1 MFEIKKIKTNVAA
14 IAGELVDIRRHLHAH
29 PELSFEE
36 EKTAA
41 YISELLT
48 SWGIEHQTN
57 VAGHGITGL
66 IKGRNPE
73 KKVVA
78 LRADI
83 DALPIAE
90 ENKVPYKSL
99 NYGVMHAC
107 GHDVHITCLL
117 GAVKILNERK
127 SDFEGTIKFI
137 FQPAEEKLPGGAIK
151 MIEAGVLENPRVDA
165 ILGQHAYPDL
175 EAGKVGFRS
184 GIYMASSDEINL
196 YIRGK
201 GGHAAIP
208 DKVDD
213 TVLTMAEIIVS
224 LQSIV
229 SRKTPPALPVVL
241 SFGKVTA
248 AGAHNIIPSEVTV
261 QGTLRTFSESWRTK
275 VHELIQEM
283 AETVALAHGCTC
295 DVVIDK
301 GYPFLKNNP
310 EVTTIA
316 RKAAEEYLG
325 RENVVGLDIRMTV
338 EDFARYAQQVPACF
352 YRLGVRNEEKGI
364 AAGLHSP
371 HFDVD
376 EKSLE
381 TGTGLLVWESLQQLK
396 S

>member
-1 MFEIKKIKTNVAA
+1 M
-14 IAGELVDIRRHLHAH
+14 AGELVNIRRYLHTH

-41 YISELLT
+41 YISERLT
-48 SWGIEHQTN
+48 SWGIEHQTG

-90 ENKVPYKSL
+90 ENMVPYKSL
-99 NYGVMHAC
+99 NHGVMHAC
-107 GHDVHITCLL
+107 GHDVHTTCLL
-117 GAVKILNERK
+117 GAVKILNEQK

-151 MIEAGVLENPRVDA
+151 MMEAGVLENPHVDA
-165 ILGQHAYPDL
+165 ILGQHVYPDL
-175 EAGKVGFRS
+175 EEGKVGFCNGR
-184 GIYMASSDEINL
+184 YMASGDEINL
-196 YIRGK
+196 FIRGK
-201 GGHAAIP
+201 GGHAAMPNEI
-208 DKVDD
+208 DD
-213 TVLTMAEIIVS
+213 TVLAMAEIIVS

-229 SRKTPPALPVVL
+229 SRKSPPATPSVL

-248 AGAHNIIPSEVTV
+248 AGATNIIPSEVIV
-261 QGTLRTFSESWRTK
+261 RGTFRTFNESWRIK
-275 VHELIQEM
+275 AHRLIK
-283 AETVALAHGCTC
+283 ETAVSVARAHGCTC
-295 DVVIDK
+295 EVFIDR
-301 GYPFLKNNP
+301 GYPFLENNP
-310 EVTTIA
+310 EVTAIA

-325 RENVVGLDIRMTV
+325 RENVVVLDIRMTA

-352 YRLGVRNEEKGI
+352 YRLGTRNEASGI
-364 AAGLHSP
+364 TSGLHTP

-381 TGTGLLVWESLQQLK
+381 TGTGLLIWEALQQLE

>member
-1 MFEIKKIKTNVAA
+1 MSEY
-14 IAGELVDIRRHLHAH
+14 LVDVRRYLHTH
-29 PELSFEE
+29 PELSFDE

-41 YISELLT
+41 YISECL
-48 SWGIEHQTN
+48 SSRGIEHQAG

-73 KKVVA
+73 KKVIA

-83 DALPIAE
+83 DALPISE
-90 ENKVPYKSL
+90 ENEVPYRSL
-99 NYGVMHAC
+99 NKNVMHAC
-107 GHDVHITCLL
+107 GHDVHTTCLL
-117 GAVKILNERK
+117 GAIIILNERK
-127 SDFEGTIKFI
+127 SEFEGAIKFI

-151 MIEAGVLENPRVDA
+151 MIEAGVLENPSVHV
-165 ILGQHAYPDL
+165 ILGQHVYPDL
-175 EAGKVGFRS
+175 EAGEVGFRS

-196 YIRGK
+196 YIRGG

-213 TVLTMAEIIVS
+213 TVLAMAEIIVS

-248 AGAHNIIPSEVTV
+248 AGAHNIIPSEVIV
-261 QGTLRTFSESWRTK
+261 RGTLRTFSESWRAK
-275 VHELIQEM
+275 VHQLIKNT
-283 AETVALAHGCTC
+283 AEAVARAHGCTC
-295 DVVIDK
+295 EVVIDK

-310 EVTTIA
+310 KVTAIA

-325 RENVVGLDIRMTV
+325 KENVVELNIRMTV

-352 YRLGVRNEEKGI
+352 YRLGVRNEEKNI
-364 AAGLHSP
+364 TADLHSP

-376 EKSLE
+376 EKSIE

>member
-1 MFEIKKIKTNVAA
+1 M
-14 IAGELVDIRRHLHAH
+14 AGELVNIRRYLHAH

-57 VAGHGITGL
+57 VAGHGVTGL
-66 IKGRNPE
+66 IKGLIPE

-83 DALPIAE
+83 DALPITE
-90 ENKVPYKSL
+90 ENEVPYRSL
-99 NYGVMHAC
+99 NKNVMHAC
-107 GHDVHITCLL
+107 GHDVHTTCLL
-117 GAVKILNERK
+117 GAIKILNKRK
-127 SDFEGTIKFI
+127 SEFEGSVKFI
-137 FQPAEEKLPGGAIK
+137 FQPAEEKLPGGALK
-151 MIEAGVLENPRVDA
+151 MIEAGVLENPGVDV
-165 ILGQHAYPDL
+165 ILGQHVYPDI

-184 GIYMASSDEINL
+184 GMYMASSDEINL

-229 SRKTPPALPVVL
+229 SRKTPPVLPVVL
-241 SFGKVTA
+241 SFGKVIA
-248 AGAHNIIPSEVTV
+248 AGAHNIIPSEVIV
-261 QGTLRTFSESWRTK
+261 RGTLRTFSESWRAK
-275 VHELIQEM
+275 VHKLITET
-283 AETVALAHGCTC
+283 AESVARAHGCTC
-295 DVVIDK
+295 NVVIDK

-310 EVTTIA
+310 KVTAIA
-316 RKAAEEYLG
+316 RQAAEEYLG
-325 RENVVGLDIRMTV
+325 KENVVELNIRMTV

-352 YRLGVRNEEKGI
+352 YRLGVRNEEKNI
-364 AAGLHSP
+364 TADLHSP

>member
-1 MFEIKKIKTNVAA
+1 M
-14 IAGELVDIRRHLHAH
+14 AGKLVDIRRHLHAH

-36 EKTAA
+36 GKTAA
-41 YISELLT
+41 YISGLLT
-48 SWGIEHQTN
+48 SWNIEHQSD

-90 ENKVPYKSL
+90 KNKVPYKSL
-99 NYGVMHAC
+99 NHGVMHAC
-107 GHDVHITCLL
+107 GHDVHTSCLL

-151 MIEAGVLENPRVDA
+151 MIEAGVLEKPSVDA
-165 ILGQHAYPDL
+165 ILGQHVYPDL
-175 EAGKVGFRS
+175 EVGKVGFRS
-184 GIYMASSDEINL
+184 GRYMASGDEVNL
-196 YIRGK
+196 FIRGK
-201 GGHAAIP
+201 GGHAAMP
-208 DKVDD
+208 DEIDD
-213 TVLTMAEIIVS
+213 TVLAMAEIIVS

-229 SRKTPPALPVVL
+229 SRKSPPATPSVL

-248 AGAHNIIPSEVTV
+248 AGATNIIPSEVIV
-261 QGTLRTFSESWRTK
+261 RGTFRTFNESWRTK
-275 VHELIQEM
+275 AHRLIKES
-283 AETVALAHGCTC
+283 AESVARAHGCTC
-295 DVVIDK
+295 EVFIDR
-301 GYPFLKNNP
+301 GYPFLENNP
-310 EVTTIA
+310 EVTAIA

-325 RENVVGLDIRMTV
+325 RENVVVLDIRMTA
-338 EDFARYAQQVPACF
+338 EDFAHFAQQVPACF
-352 YRLGVRNEEKGI
+352 YRLGVRNEDKGI
-364 AAGLHSP
+364 TAGLHTP

-381 TGTGLLVWESLQQLK
+381 TGTGLLIWEALQQLE